1 MTATIS
7 PEQALIF
14 AMVTMSGVD
23 GRIGDLELRRVGKVV
38 QTSPAFTA
46 FDHARLTTVAQECG
60 EILQTPE
67 GLDTVLALIEGALPP
82 RLRETAYAMA
92 VEVAVADLM
101 VRREEIRF
109 LARLRDALKLDKLVT
124 AAIERAAVA
133 RHTSL

>member
-1 MTATIS
+1 MSTIS

-23 GRIGDLELRRVGKVV
+23 GRIGDGELKRVGKIV
-38 QTSPAFTA
+38 QTLPVFKA
-46 FDHARLTTVAQECG
+46 FDHTRLTTVAQECG

-67 GLDTVLALIEGALPP
+67 GLDTVLALIESALPP

-101 VRREEIRF
+101 VKREEIRF
-109 LARLRDALKLDKLVT
+109 LARLRDQLKLDKLVT
-124 AAIERAAVA
+124 SAIERAAVA
-133 RHTSL
+133 RHASL